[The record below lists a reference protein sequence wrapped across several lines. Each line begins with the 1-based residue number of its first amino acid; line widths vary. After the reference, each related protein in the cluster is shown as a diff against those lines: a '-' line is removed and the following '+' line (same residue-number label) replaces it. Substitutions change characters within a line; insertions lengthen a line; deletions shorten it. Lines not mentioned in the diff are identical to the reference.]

1 MRAKISAH
9 RGSEAETQ
17 LTHMHLGRRVGDVLV
32 GLEADEELT
41 WLFNRAAME
50 IEPSCAHGA
59 LYGEPQPGNPEAVL
73 ARVEALHAARKIWGR
88 FETIPVHDGRVLE
101 ALYTERWWP
110 RALVRRLGHLVG
122 VVEALAAVRA
132 EHLAA
137 REQGRTAAPDAG
149 AWLEEL
155 ALAGSE
161 RLRGGRERADAACGH
176 AVAAY
181 ARARGD
187 GPSVVPSEDR

>member
-17 LTHMHLGRRVGDVLV
+17 LTHMHLGRRFGDVFV

-88 FETIPVHDGRVLE
+88 FETSPGHDGRVL
-101 ALYTERWWP
+101 
-110 RALVRRLGHLVG
+110 
-122 VVEALAAVRA
+122 EALAAVRA

-161 RLRGGRERADAACGH
+161 RLRGWRERADAACGH